1 MQIYVIERPDGL
13 VKIGRS
19 NDPTNRVRGIASQGG
34 FEISRAWMSLP
45 DAFDYAAETRVH
57 HSLDNHRTI
66 GEWFDV
72 DFDHAVSAVV
82 NHWTPEICEPISFSC
97 KENIV
102 TDQKALFSQRL
113 NKVCDDASLPLRGR
127 RAMLAQLTGVS
138 GEAARKWLSGEAIP
152 AMPHVA
158 ALATHFGS
166 SAQWLL
172 TGHDDESNDGTITL
186 ISEVS
191 NLLATLSPTHIKQA
205 IRMLTAFTA
214 SIGDQK

>member
-13 VKIGRS
+13 VKIGR
-19 NDPTNRVRGIASQGG
+19 TNHPKQRINALEQQGG
-34 FEISRAWMSLP
+34 FRSSRAWISIP
-45 DAFDYAAETRVH
+45 GAFASKTESRVH
-57 HSLDNHRTI
+57 QALQGSRTI

-72 DFDHAVSAVV
+72 DFDHAVSSVV
-82 NHWTPEICEPISFSC
+82 THGKPGNCIPISVSG
-97 KENIV
+97 KENFV
-102 TDQKALFSQRL
+102 ADQKAMFSQRL
-113 NKVCDDASLPLRGR
+113 NKVCDEANLPMRGR

-152 AMPHVA
+152 AMTHVA

-172 TGHDDESNDGTITL
+172 TGHEDASNNGLLAITDE
-186 ISEVS
+186 ISD
-191 NLLATLSPTHIKQA
+191 LLATLSPIHIQQA

-214 SIGDQK
+214 SIGEQ